1 MLKTNGK
8 GGQHARSDRNFSRE
22 IETTR
27 KNQLKMLD
35 IRNTVADMKT
45 IFDGLTSRLDIVKE
59 IINDV
64 EYRSIKFTQTE
75 TQGEWSRKK

>member
-59 IINDV
+59 IINEV

>member
-59 IINDV
+59 IINEV
-64 EYRSIKFTQTE
+64 EYRSIKFTETE